1 MEKWLTTKE
10 AAERV
15 GLTYVRINQLIKS
28 GELPAEKRGRDY
40 FVKESDVER
49 LKDRPERRGRPP
61 KSKAEKGS
69 KKRGGKK

>member
-10 AAERV
+10 AAEKV

-40 FVKESDVER
+40 FVREADVDR

-61 KSKAEKGS
+61 KPKEDKGS
-69 KKRGGKK
+69 KKIGGKK